1 MSYRGVGMVR
11 VQHKGKVM
19 KNMANSNVKLQLSAK
34 AAIDGGSY
42 AKDAELIVST
52 AKNKGRD
59 SWFEG
64 LSTSKLRGI
73 YGLITNVYTR
83 VNKPEDF
90 EGNLGDLQ
98 YIKVKMAYEAGR
110 EKTVKDFL
118 GATGLMSAL
127 DNVKTY
133 DQFILYCRYAES
145 LVAYFKFYGGK
156 E

>member
-1 MSYRGVGMVR
+1 MPYRGIGMVR

-19 KNMANSNVKLQLSAK
+19 KDMANSNVKLQLGAK

-42 AKDAELIVST
+42 ARAAELIVSK
-52 AKNKGRD
+52 AKEKGRD
-59 SWFEG
+59 SWFER
-64 LSTSKLRGI
+64 LSMSKLRGI

-83 VNKPEDF
+83 VNKPDDF
-90 EGNLGDLQ
+90 EGNAGDLQ
-98 YIKVKMAYEAGR
+98 YIKVKMAYAAGR

-118 GATGLMSAL
+118 GATGLMAAL
-127 DNVKTY
+127 DNVQTY